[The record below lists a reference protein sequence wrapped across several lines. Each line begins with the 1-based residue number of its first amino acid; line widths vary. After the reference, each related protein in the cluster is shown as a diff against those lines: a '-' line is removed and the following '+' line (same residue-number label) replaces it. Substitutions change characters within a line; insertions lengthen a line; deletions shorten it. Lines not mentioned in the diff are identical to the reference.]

1 MSKQQ
6 LNTIFGYMEFVTIV
20 NDMECVMY
28 KQVDFPYTVYNN
40 IHTSFSGGLLSNL
53 VYEKIRAQVK

>member
-6 LNTIFGYMEFVTIV
+6 LNIIFGYMEFVTIV
-20 NDMECVMY
+20 NDMDCVMS
-28 KQVDFPYTVYNN
+28 KQVDFPYAVYNN
-40 IHTSFSGGLLSNL
+40 INNSFNGGLLSSL